1 MRVLKFLTALVAIIC
16 LQLLGSWLYP
26 SFPRAFD
33 LFLILTVLCAL
44 RGISTNGMLG
54 GMVAG
59 LTADALSAGPYGL
72 FGFANTLIGYTTA
85 RVSQRLVI
93 QRASQIFVVTA
104 AAIVAQQ
111 LLLTALASLLFD
123 RGRLP
128 DLAWLP
134 IKAITGG
141 FIAFLTVVLRTT
153 LRRGRE
159 RRRRGR
165 LERLR
170 L

>member
-1 MRVLKFLTALVAIIC
+1 MRILRFLAALVAVIC
-16 LQLLGSWLYP
+16 LQLFGSWLYP

-33 LFLILTVLCAL
+33 LFLVLTVLCAL
-44 RGISTNGMLG
+44 RGNSAIGLLAGMA
-54 GMVAG
+54 AG
-59 LTADALSAGPYGL
+59 LSADALSAGPYGL
-72 FGFANTLIGYTTA
+72 FGFTNTLIGYTTA

-93 QRASQIFVVTA
+93 QRASQYFLVTA
-104 AAIVAQQ
+104 AAIVVQQ

-123 RGRLP
+123 HGRLP

-141 FIAFLTVVLRTT
+141 FIAFLTIVLRAT
-153 LRRGRE
+153 LYRGRE